1 MDNGDDY
8 FLRSTNRSKRIP
20 SETNP
25 NSKPNPNPHTT
36 CCPVLPFLTSLSPA
50 RAHTTVVSA
59 NSIFSYD
66 PRLLQS
72 VVDMPSLSEAI
83 ERDHYFEEN
92 LRKEQKND
100 ALGGRKS
107 RWRFYEK
114 GGLPSF
120 FNLMWS
126 PLLASRLALSV
137 SWFLS
142 VYHITCF

>member
-1 MDNGDDY
+1 MDTDDAY
-8 FLRSTNRSKRIP
+8 FLRSANRSRPIP

-25 NSKPNPNPHTT
+25 NSRPNSNPHST
-36 CCPVLPFLTSLSPA
+36 CCPVLPFLNSLSPA
-50 RAHTTVVSA
+50 RAHTATATSA

-83 ERDHYFEEN
+83 GRDQYFAEN
-92 LRKEQKND
+92 LRKEQKID
-100 ALGGRKS
+100 ELGGCRG

-114 GGLPSF
+114 RGFPSF
-120 FNLMWS
+120 FSLMWS

-137 SWFLS
+137 SLFHLS
-142 VYHITCF
+142 IIK